1 MIPGSSP
8 PIRPA
13 RIAISQIMQDL
24 RYRFDRWVLGRSPVW
39 PLMKP
44 REVEIIMDLL
54 RRLRPRRVLEWGSGY
69 GTLYFTRRYSEF
81 EAWLSIEHSEEWA
94 GKIRH
99 LNTDPRVEIVSVEAR
114 EGFSE
119 YVDYPSN
126 RGTFDLA
133 DRRPR
138 EDRLSCQGARL
149 SQRTGMPDP
158 PRCRTRSVPSP
169 PLVLQGQLFLR
180 GLQGRRGTVG
190 SQPGAGHLGVD
201 RPASPSLRVEAL
213 PQIRPADQLALWPRG
228 LLEMARSALMSPR
241 IPPRREELSRMNMPP
256 APARST

>member
-1 MIPGSSP
+1 
-8 PIRPA
+8 
-13 RIAISQIMQDL
+13 MQDL

-126 RGTFDLA
+126 RGTFDLVLIDGRA
-133 DRRPR
+133 RTACLAKAPGYLSGRGCLILHDAGRGQYHPLPSCYKDSCSFGDYRDEGGLWVASQEQAISELIDLPRHLSVWKLYRRFGRQINWLYGPGVFSRWR
-138 EDRLSCQGARL
+138 E
-149 SQRTGMPDP
+149 
-158 PRCRTRSVPSP
+158 
-169 PLVLQGQLFLR
+169 VL
-180 GLQGRRGTVG
+180 
-190 SQPGAGHLGVD
+190 
-201 RPASPSLRVEAL
+201 
-213 PQIRPADQLALWPRG
+213 
-228 LLEMARSALMSPR
+228 
-241 IPPRREELSRMNMPP
+241 
-256 APARST
+256 